1 MLTIHG
7 VPISVHTRKVIL
19 AAIEKGIPYHNEP
32 VIPFHPPA
40 GWDELSPTGKIPVV
54 TLTDDVALRD
64 SSVIC
69 AYLEKAHPNP
79 SLYPTEAKAFA
90 DALWLEEYADGTLFR
105 DVVHGLFFQ
114 KVIRPKILNQ
124 ATDEGPIAAIL
135 EKALPKTFT
144 YLERNMTATFLVD
157 NRFGIADIA
166 IMSNLINFHYLGFAI
181 DGGHWPRL
189 QQYFRRM
196 LQQKSI
202 RAALANET
210 TVVAKMGLDTE
221 FLKQADLAFA

>member
-54 TLTDDVALRD
+54 TQDDFALRD

-69 AYLEKAHPNP
+69 AYLEKTQPNP
-79 SLYPTEAKAFA
+79 PLYPTEAKAFA
-90 DALWLEEYADGTLFR
+90 EALWLEEYADGTLFR
-105 DVVHGLFFQ
+105 DVVHGLLFQ
-114 KVIRPKILNQ
+114 KMIRPKILNQ
-124 ATDEGPIAAIL
+124 TTDEDVVARIL
-135 EKALPKTFT
+135 ETAMPKVFF
-144 YLERNMTATFLVD
+144 YLERNVMGEFLVGE
-157 NRFGIADIA
+157 RFGIADIA
-166 IMSNLINFHYLGFAI
+166 VMSNLINFHYIGFAI

-189 QQYFRRM
+189 QRYFTRL
-196 LQQKSI
+196 LQHPSI
-202 RAALANET
+202 GKALANEAP
-210 TVVAKMGLDTE
+210 VVAKLGLDTA
-221 FLKQADLAFA
+221 FLKKADLAFA

>member
-54 TLTDDVALRD
+54 TADDLALRD

-69 AYLEKAHPNP
+69 AYLEKTQPNP
-79 SLYPTEAKAFA
+79 ALYPTGAKAFA

-105 DVVHGLFFQ
+105 DVVQGLLFQ
-114 KVIRPKILNQ
+114 KVIRPKILKQ
-124 ATDEGPIAAIL
+124 ETDDGAVAAIL
-135 EKALPKTFT
+135 EKAMPKVFG
-144 YLERNMTATFLVD
+144 YLERSMTGDFLVEG
-157 NRFGIADIA
+157 RFGIADIA
-166 IMSNLINFHYLGFAI
+166 VMSNLINFHYIGLAI

-189 QQYFRRM
+189 QKYFKRL
-196 LQQKSI
+196 LQRPSI
-202 RAALANET
+202 RAALTKEAG
-210 TVVAKMGLDTE
+210 VVANLGLDTA
-221 FLKQADLAFA
+221 FMTKADPAFV

>member
-40 GWDELSPTGKIPVV
+40 GWDALSPTGKIPVV
-54 TLTDDVALRD
+54 VADDLTLRD

-69 AYLEKAHPNP
+69 AYLEKTQPNP
-79 SLYPTEAKAFA
+79 PLYPMEATAFA

-105 DVVHGLFFQ
+105 DVVHGLLFQ
-114 KVIRPKILNQ
+114 KMIRPKILNQ
-124 ATDEGPIAAIL
+124 TTDESVVAKIL
-135 EKALPKTFT
+135 ETALPKVFG
-144 YLERNMTATFLVD
+144 YLERNMTAGFLVGE
-157 NRFGIADIA
+157 RFGIADIA
-166 IMSNLINFHYLGFAI
+166 IMSNLINFHYIGFAI

-189 QQYFRRM
+189 QRYFERM
-196 LQQKSI
+196 LQHKSI
-202 RAALANET
+202 RTALANEAG
-210 TVVAKMGLDTE
+210 VVAKLTLDTT
-221 FLKQADLAFA
+221 FLKKADLAFA